1 MPRPWVWSCETT
13 PPQGKMGLCTFIS
26 VFIPSVLIGGS
37 TSYLL
42 LRLWSTPASYHDNGE
57 REVWPDGSQEGVFT
71 QKSEKRHVLYHD
83 SEHGCN
89 SSFSGPRPVGKGQ
102 YQLLVL
108 VDSSP
113 GEVARRRGIRETW
126 LQDNHRQQR
135 FIGMFVVGLGGLTP
149 HDLSLLTCEDRVH
162 GDLLLLS
169 SLTDTNTASSR
180 KLLQSFIWAKE
191 NIKFRYILKCTDSTF
206 VRLDLLLD
214 ELAKRGEGGGGGGGG
229 DGDYI
234 WGFFAGGV
242 QATKDGH
249 LGEKNWYMCTHY
261 LPYPEGGGYVISEG
275 LVSILCALSDDLEH
289 YAHGDL
295 ALGVWLSPF
304 NEIERK
310 HDVRFNTGYYS
321 RGCNNAYLVTY
332 RETVQSMA
340 EKFVSVR
347 DTKKL
352 CQKEVSA
359 KPSYY
364 YNWTVPSNRCCV
376 RKVGIP

>member
-1 MPRPWVWSCETT
+1 
-13 PPQGKMGLCTFIS
+13 MGLSTFIA
-26 VFIPSVLIGGS
+26 VFIPGVLIGVS

-42 LRLWSTPASYHDNGE
+42 LRLWSVPTPYHDTGR
-57 REVWPDGSQEGVFT
+57 REVWTMAASSQKDTHG
-71 QKSEKRHVLYHD
+71 KSEKRHVLYHD

-89 SSFSGPRPVGKGQ
+89 SSSLGPRPVGRGL

-113 GEVARRRGIRETW
+113 REVERRRGIRETW
-126 LQDNHRQQR
+126 LRDNHRQQR
-135 FIGMFVVGLGGLTP
+135 FIGRFVIGLGGLTP
-149 HDLSLLTCEDRVH
+149 HDLALLTCEDVAH
-162 GDLLLLS
+162 GDLLLLPS
-169 SLTDTNTASSR
+169 ITDPLNAASYSNSK
-180 KLLQSFIWAKE
+180 KLLRSFVWAKE
-191 NIKFRYILKCTDSTF
+191 NIEFRFILKCTDSTF

-214 ELAKRGEGGGGGGGG
+214 ELAERGGG
-229 DGDYI
+229 GDYI

-249 LGEKNWYMCTHY
+249 LGEKDWYLCTHY

-289 YAHGDL
+289 YAHDDI
-295 ALGVWLSPF
+295 ALGAWFSPF

-321 RGCNNAYLVTY
+321 RGCNNAYLVTH
-332 RETVQSMA
+332 RETAHSMV
-340 EKFVSVR
+340 EKFVSIR

-352 CQKEVSA
+352 CQKEVSD
-359 KPSYY
+359 KPSYH

-376 RKVGIP
+376 RKVGVP